1 MGPTTVVHG
10 LSGFGDVTAG
20 EVTLAPDPRPAW
32 QYIVE
37 AVKAAPGEITLVTIG
52 PLTNLALALQEA
64 PRSPAW

>member
-1 MGPTTVVHG
+1 M
-10 LSGFGDVTAG
+10 
-20 EVTLAPDPRPAW
+20 TLAPDPRPAW

-64 PRSPAW
+64 PRSPVW